1 MGRESWSFAP
11 AGVACALQSKIAD
24 MQPHTGNFWFLFLTE
39 REFFRKMCMRWLR
52 GHRHDVEDV
61 LSKGSI
67 NAFEYILSHPANVRR
82 FRPWMLRI
90 LFNLSIDTARFQSR
104 FVSASSDDD
113 DDGGVAI
120 FGCAPDVVER
130 ALMCEEIA
138 RSIARAVQG
147 LPPKLHEVFELRFVE
162 ERQYDDISQ
171 TLLISPQNA
180 RKRIQLVRERLRAE
194 LRGRV

>member
-1 MGRESWSFAP
+1 
-11 AGVACALQSKIAD
+11 
-24 MQPHTGNFWFLFLTE
+24 MQPHTENFWSLFLDE

-90 LFNLSIDTARFQSR
+90 LFNLSIDTSRLQSR
-104 FVSASSDDD
+104 FVSCASDDE
-113 DDGGVAI
+113 DGIAV
-120 FGCAPDVVER
+120 FGFAPDVLDR
-130 ALMCEEIA
+130 TLMCEELA
-138 RSIARAVQG
+138 GSITRAVQG
-147 LPPKLHEVFELRFVE
+147 LPPRLHEVFALRFVE
-162 ERQYDDISQ
+162 ERKYDEISQ
-171 TLLISPQNA
+171 ILLISAQNA
-180 RKRIQLVRERLRAE
+180 RKRVQMVREKLKAE